1 MKNRF
6 TKSELNTCITWS
18 SSKYNQ
24 YKKSEVIE
32 SILKLQDSDED
43 GERIYS
49 CGSWTEP
56 TQKSR
61 YSKMKSMNC
70 QGSYV
75 FKNYVGKREVSCW
88 DMQYFAYWIEPVF
101 K

>member
-24 YKKSEVIE
+24 YKKSEVID

-43 GERIYS
+43 GERTYS

-70 QGSYV
+70 QGTYI
-75 FKNYVGKREVSCW
+75 FKKVGNVVSLQLPNGLKIVKRLE
-88 DMQYFAYWIEPVF
+88 E
-101 K
+101 